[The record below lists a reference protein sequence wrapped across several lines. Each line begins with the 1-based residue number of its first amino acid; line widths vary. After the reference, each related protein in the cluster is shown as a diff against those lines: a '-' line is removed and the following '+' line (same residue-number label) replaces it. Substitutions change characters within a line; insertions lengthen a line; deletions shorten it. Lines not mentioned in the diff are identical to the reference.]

1 MTDYTLAG
9 FKNDQ
14 TWGNIIFEDDTISN
28 KTIYTLERSTKL
40 EFLKTVSAIKKSSTD
55 SLQVNIRMRTISI
68 ERYVPYEEYLEF
80 LEIASLIN
88 ESIVPIGVEE

>member
-1 MTDYTLAG
+1 M
-9 FKNDQ
+9 
-14 TWGNIIFEDDTISN
+14 
-28 KTIYTLERSTKL
+28 
-40 EFLKTVSAIKKSSTD
+40 KTVSAIKKSSTD